1 MWLHGALW
9 QVLIWQNYDNRLAAA
24 LLHTHL

>member
-1 MWLHGALW
+1 
-9 QVLIWQNYDNRLAAA
+9 VLIWQNYDNRLAAA